1 MPDSLKHAGNHIG
14 RENVHSWENLPEG
27 WRELLS
33 RSNNALTHFSR
44 SEEENHAWTQEQDSF
59 PQWGLLAVEIEETD
73 KEVLVHVEVP
83 GLEKEDC
90 HITVQGN
97 KLCLYGEKRF
107 EHHRTKS
114 TCHIMERAHGTFQR
128 SILLP
133 LIIDEY
139 KAEASYKN
147 GVLTVCLPK
156 VSRKP
161 AISIQVS

>member
-1 MPDSLKHAGNHIG
+1 MQDSLKHAGNHIG
-14 RENVHSWENLPEG
+14 RKIGYAWDNLPEG

-33 RSNNALTHFSR
+33 RSNSALTHFSR
-44 SEEENHAWTQEQDSF
+44 GEEEDQTRIHEQDSF
-59 PQWGLLAVEIEETD
+59 PHWGLLAVEIEETD
-73 KEVLVHVEVP
+73 KEILVHIEIP
-83 GLEKEDC
+83 GLGKDDC

-107 EHHRTKS
+107 EQKRTES

-139 KAEASYKN
+139 KAKASYKN

-156 VSRKP
+156 VDRKP
-161 AISIQVS
+161 AISIQIS